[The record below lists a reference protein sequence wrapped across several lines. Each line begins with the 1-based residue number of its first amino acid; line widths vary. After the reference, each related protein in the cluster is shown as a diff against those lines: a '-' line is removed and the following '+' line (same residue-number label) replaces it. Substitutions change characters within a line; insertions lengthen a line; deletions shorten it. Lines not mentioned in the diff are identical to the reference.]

1 MSTNNPHPSAALASH
16 PDGIP
21 LDSSEHER
29 DTRIRRYHLI
39 NDAYS
44 TLSDATRRTHYDA
57 QRRPSA
63 PPTQEADP
71 FEEAGE
77 ISQQPRVTGE
87 ANGDNDQQLR
97 EDAQF
102 KDVFEGEMRENDMAE
117 DGTNMPKTAF
127 WSLIGGVMGGTL
139 AFIITAPPG
148 IPAGM
153 VIGSTAGKTRD
164 ARGKSVY
171 EVYNVSASWP
181 CVIDVTCADEW
192 CWSSCW
198 TTKAGR
204 ICFTTCKGNY
214 LALLLESECW
224 HTDGMVDGTEDI
236 DESSQ
241 SLRAKS
247 FYPECVSQCGNFLP
261 PVT

>member
-1 MSTNNPHPSAALASH
+1 MSTAPLPDYYAVLEVPEEAPMQEIRHAYMRQASPPAALASH

-171 EVYNVSASWP
+171 EVYNLLDHEGRENMLHDLQRKLFSP
-181 CVIDVTCADEW
+181 F
-192 CWSSCW
+192 
-198 TTKAGR
+198 AG
-204 ICFTTCKGNY
+204 
-214 LALLLESECW
+214 E
-224 HTDGMVDGTEDI
+224 
-236 DESSQ
+236 
-241 SLRAKS
+241 
-247 FYPECVSQCGNFLP
+247 
-261 PVT
+261 